1 MKTYLNR
8 LILVI
13 SLFTGLFF
21 NNVSGQTGSDTT
33 SIRETCL
40 NYIEGFYTNDYHRIE
55 KAVHPEL
62 AKRVIRMDEDGF
74 VMIHNMGVSELLFN
88 AKNFSKPEDKTNVPF
103 RADIVI
109 YDISCGIASVKI
121 TQNKMNLI
129 DYLHLGKING
139 DWKIINVM
147 WAWKE

>member
-1 MKTYLNR
+1 MKHIINTVI
-8 LILVI
+8 LITSLLI
-13 SLFTGLFF
+13 SLSIGKGF
-21 NNVSGQTGSDTT
+21 GQTSSDTT
-33 SIRETCL
+33 SIRKTCL

-62 AKRVIRMDEDGF
+62 AKRVIRKDKDGF

-88 AKNFSKPEDKTNVPF
+88 AKNFTKPEDNTNVPF
-103 RADIVI
+103 KADIVI
-109 YDISCGIASVKI
+109 YDISCDIATVKI

-139 DWKIINVM
+139 EWKIINVM

>member
-13 SLFTGLFF
+13 SLLIVLFF
-21 NNVSGQTGSDTT
+21 NNVSGQTRADTL

-40 NYIEGFYTNDYHRIE
+40 NYIEGFYTNDYQRIGN
-55 KAVHPEL
+55 AVHPEL
-62 AKRVIRMDEDGF
+62 AKRVISKDESGF

-88 AKNFSKPEDKTNVPF
+88 AKNFKKPEDKASVPF
-103 RADIVI
+103 KADIVI
-109 YDISCGIASVKI
+109 YDISCGIATVKI

-129 DYLHLGKING
+129 DYLHLGKINRE
-139 DWKIINVM
+139 WKIINVL

>member
-1 MKTYLNR
+1 MKTYPNR

-21 NNVSGQTGSDTT
+21 NDVSGQTNSGTA
-33 SIRETCL
+33 SIKETCL

-62 AKRVIRMDEDGF
+62 AKRVIRVEEDGF

-88 AKNFSKPEDKTNVPF
+88 ARNFKKPEDKTSVSF
-103 RADIVI
+103 KADIAI
-109 YDISCGIASVKI
+109 YDISCCIATVKI
-121 TQNKMNLI
+121 T
-129 DYLHLGKING
+129 
-139 DWKIINVM
+139 
-147 WAWKE
+147 